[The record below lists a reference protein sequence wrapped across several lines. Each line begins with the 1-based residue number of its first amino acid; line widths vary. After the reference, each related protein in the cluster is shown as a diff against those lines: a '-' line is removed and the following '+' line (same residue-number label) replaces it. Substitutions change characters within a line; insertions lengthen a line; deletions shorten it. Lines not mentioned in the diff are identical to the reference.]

1 VTCRLFENQLSPYLD
16 GELAATRAARLEAHL
31 RVCPH
36 CQAELS
42 AMRQV
47 SSHIQAISGEVQPSR
62 DFDRRVLRAVGYY
75 HVTGRQ
81 TRRRRRLARPLA
93 AVIVMLLGLLTLAR
107 HYLSPP
113 PAQPLTPAPQSAAVV
128 VPASPGLP
136 LPADRDR
143 R

>member
-1 VTCRLFENQLSPYLD
+1 MTCRLFESQLSPYLD
-16 GELAATRAARLEAHL
+16 GELAATRVARLEAHL

-47 SSHIQAISGEVQPSR
+47 GSHIQAISGEVQPSR
-62 DFDRRVLRAVGYY
+62 DFDHRVLRAVGYY
-75 HVTGRQ
+75 QVTGRQ
-81 TRRRRRLARPLA
+81 TGRRRRLARPLA

-107 HYLSPP
+107 HYLAPP

-128 VPASPGLP
+128 APASPGLP
-136 LPADRDR
+136 LTADRDR